1 MAKKKK
7 NNDSNNRQMTI
18 FELIEN
24 SEEVKRSDPIWEKL
38 ELYLNTPEF
47 STKSPEKHPEKRKR
61 KSAEK
66 SEEIRKPATEE
77 TQKDSG
83 KSDDKAKLRKTKLS
97 KPKKLKKSELKEYS
111 KKVLEEYDV
120 IRIGGIMRCCRISST
135 EAQQVMNYIEE
146 KGMTSGHKK
155 QKSGKKWEVKSCFI

>member
-1 MAKKKK
+1 MRKKKEPSV
-7 NNDSNNRQMTI
+7 NGQMTL
-18 FELIEN
+18 FELEEN
-24 SEEVKRSDPIWEKL
+24 KEDVRQSEPIWEKP

-135 EAQQVMNYIEE
+135 EAQQVFDYMEE
-146 KGMTSGHKK
+146 EGMTVVHKK
-155 QKSGKKWEVKSCFI
+155 PKSGKKWEVKA

>member
-1 MAKKKK
+1 MAKKKE

-24 SEEVKRSDPIWEKL
+24 SEEVKRSDPIWEKP
-38 ELYLNTPEF
+38 ELYLNTPEI
-47 STKSPEKHPEKRKR
+47 STKSPKDYSKKRKR

-135 EAQQVMNYIEE
+135 EAQQVFDYMEE
-146 KGMTSGHKK
+146 EGMTVVHKK
-155 QKSGKKWEVKSCFI
+155 PKSGKKWEVKA